1 MTISK
6 HRCPTLLES
15 HQIEGCFGV
24 SNVDESYIVRLS
36 VLHNQ
41 LLVLVQVAIDDGIV
55 LMDEL
60 DTSYPCNFTGIL

>member
-1 MTISK
+1 MISK
-6 HRCPTLLES
+6 HRRPALLES

-24 SNVDESYIVRLS
+24 SDVDESYVMRLS

-60 DTSYPCNFTGIL
+60 DTSYPCNYKSIL